1 MTTRRINGLLAGL
14 ATGTVVLMAMIGG
27 TAAQQAGVPKIKQT
41 QFNAI
46 VSVEGRDN
54 FLAYCAA
61 CHGVNGKGD
70 GPAVPALKVPVPD
83 LTTMARRTGGFDRV
97 AVERFIA
104 GVDKVPAAHGSTD
117 MPMWGPLFKSQGAEQ
132 AVAMRLQ
139 NLVKYLESI
148 QGPRT

>member
-54 FLAYCAA
+54 FLAYCAV
-61 CHGVNGKGD
+61 CHGIDGKGG

-83 LTTMARRTGGFDRV
+83 LTTMAKRYGKYDEL
-97 AVERFIA
+97 AVQNQIRGA
-104 GVDKVPAAHGSTD
+104 SKLPAAHGSTE
-117 MPMWGPLFKSQGAEQ
+117 MPIWGPLFRSQGGDETALLR
-132 AVAMRLQ
+132 VR
-139 NLVKYLESI
+139 NLTTYLGSVQVK
-148 QGPRT
+148 

>member
-1 MTTRRINGLLAGL
+1 MTTRRVNGLLAGL

-54 FLAYCAA
+54 FLAYCAV
-61 CHGVNGKGD
+61 CHGIDGKGG

-83 LTTMARRTGGFDRV
+83 LTTMAKRYGKYDEV
-97 AVERFIA
+97 AVQNHIRGA
-104 GVDKVPAAHGSTD
+104 SKVPAAHGSTE
-117 MPMWGPLFKSQGAEQ
+117 MPIWGPLFRSQGGDETAFLR
-132 AVAMRLQ
+132 VR
-139 NLVKYLESI
+139 NLTTYLGSVQVK
-148 QGPRT
+148 